1 MATLTRLFI
10 HPVKSMRGIGLTH
23 ALADVSGLA
32 FDRIF
37 MITEPDG
44 TFITARQFPQ
54 MVRFIPS
61 PVHDGLHLT
70 APDGSS
76 AYVRFADFAT
86 QDAPTEV
93 WGTHF
98 TARIAPDAINKW
110 LSGFFSREVQLR
122 WVGPQMTRRVKR
134 HNTVPLSFADGY
146 PYLLANEASLRDL
159 QQRCP
164 ASVKMEQFRPN
175 LVVSGASA
183 WEEDSWKVIRIGD
196 VVFDVV
202 KPCSRCIFT
211 TVSPEKGQKHPAG
224 EPLKTLQSFRTA
236 QDNGDVDFGQNLI
249 ARNSGV
255 IRVGDEVEILA
266 TAPAKIYGAAAADDT
281 VNITQ
286 QPDANVDI
294 DWQGQAFR
302 GNNQQVLLEQL
313 ENQGIRIPYSCRAGI
328 CGSCRVQLLE
338 GEVTPL
344 KKSAMGDDGT
354 ILCCSC
360 VPKTALKQTR
370 EPACWRLQQSTLTSA
385 GTLAGGFSLSCM
397 I

>member
-54 MVRFIPS
+54 MVRFTPS

-146 PYLLANEASLRDL
+146 PYLLANEASLRRSPTTL
-159 QQRCP
+159 SGKCKNGAIPPQ
-164 ASVKMEQFRPN
+164 SGGFRR
-175 LVVSGASA
+175 VS
-183 WEEDSWKVIRIGD
+183 WEEDRWKVIRIGD

-236 QDNGDVDFGQNLI
+236 QI
-249 ARNSGV
+249 TAMS
-255 IRVGDEVEILA
+255 IL
-266 TAPAKIYGAAAADDT
+266 
-281 VNITQ
+281 V
-286 QPDANVDI
+286 
-294 DWQGQAFR
+294 
-302 GNNQQVLLEQL
+302 
-313 ENQGIRIPYSCRAGI
+313 RI
-328 CGSCRVQLLE
+328 
-338 GEVTPL
+338 
-344 KKSAMGDDGT
+344 
-354 ILCCSC
+354 
-360 VPKTALKQTR
+360 
-370 EPACWRLQQSTLTSA
+370 
-385 GTLAGGFSLSCM
+385 
-397 I
+397 

>member
-1 MATLTRLFI
+1 
-10 HPVKSMRGIGLTH
+10 MRGIGLTH

-54 MVRFIPS
+54 MVRFTPS

-76 AYVRFADFAT
+76 AYVRFADFAI

-122 WVGPQMTRRVKR
+122 WVGATNDAARETPQHCTPCHLLMAILTFLLTK
-134 HNTVPLSFADGY
+134 L
-146 PYLLANEASLRDL
+146 PYVTSNNVVRT
-159 QQRCP
+159 
-164 ASVKMEQFRPN
+164 SVKMEQFRPN

-183 WEEDSWKVIRIGD
+183 REEDSWKVIRIGD

-211 TVSPEKGQKHPAG
+211 TVSPEKGQKTSG
-224 EPLKTLQSFRTA
+224 RRTIK
-236 QDNGDVDFGQNLI
+236 NI
-249 ARNSGV
+249 AIFPHCPG
-255 IRVGDEVEILA
+255 
-266 TAPAKIYGAAAADDT
+266 
-281 VNITQ
+281 
-286 QPDANVDI
+286 
-294 DWQGQAFR
+294 
-302 GNNQQVLLEQL
+302 
-313 ENQGIRIPYSCRAGI
+313 
-328 CGSCRVQLLE
+328 
-338 GEVTPL
+338 
-344 KKSAMGDDGT
+344 
-354 ILCCSC
+354 
-360 VPKTALKQTR
+360 
-370 EPACWRLQQSTLTSA
+370 
-385 GTLAGGFSLSCM
+385 
-397 I
+397 